1 MTNTMSNNIMQGNAL
16 IEGMGRN
23 VGASLAGTGMGIAGK
38 YIGKGISKI
47 GDNSRLSRG
56 IGQGV
61 ATGIGSLGGTMLG
74 NLISTG
80 NIAGNAGKLFG
91 TTAKMSKLGAINP
104 YGLAG

>member
-38 YIGKGISKI
+38 YIGKGISEI

-80 NIAGNAGKLFG
+80 NIAGKAGKLFG
-91 TTAKMSKLGAINP
+91 TTTKMSKLGAINP